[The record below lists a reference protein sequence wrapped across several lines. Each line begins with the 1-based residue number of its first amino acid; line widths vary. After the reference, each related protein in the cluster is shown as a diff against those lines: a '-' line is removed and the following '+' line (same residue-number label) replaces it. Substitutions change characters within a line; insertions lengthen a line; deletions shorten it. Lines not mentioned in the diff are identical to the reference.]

1 LERKEIILTPGKEI
15 SDVAPEL
22 LSDMQWSRV
31 ENLYSDKVG
40 RFVPLRGLDNKLPD
54 TIRYYRTTSVK
65 VVADS
70 ILNGIEWNNYLFL
83 VVKSSTYI
91 NLVRLK
97 KSGESYILG
106 WNDGTHDVCFSYFAR
121 DDSFIEREDL
131 GTKDIQFIPYAH
143 ELRVRI
149 GSYVNCLADYSGKT
163 IKTFSGDTITTYGV
177 NHLTENSST
186 YYSTMESRKVVSTY
200 PVIGDDPIRLY
211 RNISSTTNFHK
222 YRMVE
227 YHDLSVAS
235 HYFSFAVKLAA
246 IYDDGQM
253 GLMTIGEYTNYI
265 NEDGDLI
272 TRPSILSTGE
282 IYYTS
287 SDFDELKIVNS
298 FGFDIQLEPDKLP
311 SKLSQVMVFVATRP
325 DVVDIDFSDNT
336 GLPEREPTIVISEKE
351 NKNNWRLLKTIQID
365 NKLTFDSNNNVIASI
380 PIRYDAWTQCDA
392 PDLDEIR
399 FFYHL
404 DFKDE
409 SIAKDVITKLIA
421 GHYIMLSDKDGNE
434 QGPLRIDSV
443 TNGSLTTPYNDD
455 YVKVTLDD
463 DINALF
469 LIGGVAGEFKDAV
482 YIDIVESPIDLT
494 TFDTTYVKYHLD
506 FNLKDLGD
514 YPLWTDVFPYNAAAN
529 IEEYYPDLTDFLIWQ
544 KQGYAKTSEFGE
556 EYFLRY
562 AVNEYFDIFPPDQVH
577 EVALEGIQNIVPL
590 NDRLI
595 IIGQKGITQG
605 NILSQDFYLEF
616 LDSTAGIIR
625 PGAYVVHNG
634 ILYFMSDQ
642 DVYAFNGNTVQSV
655 LKNSM
660 IKNYYRDNIKE
671 AEGFIVYSKYY
682 SGLIIFMSE
691 TKGLLINDFG
701 TSRWALDENMIFAIT
716 DSDGDMVLFDD
727 SASGFKIDPTDVYS
741 DEYYLEAKELNE
753 RAFSAKQ
760 LTDVFIDTSYEGDIE
775 VVSKDLRTNVTSN
788 IVRAV
793 DSTFGI
799 EKRMSPRLIF
809 NALSL
814 NFEFTDSVGDFE
826 IGRIRLWLKN
836 LGR

>member
-149 GSYVNCLADYSGKT
+149 GSYVNCLA
-163 IKTFSGDTITTYGV
+163 
-177 NHLTENSST
+177 
-186 YYSTMESRKVVSTY
+186 
-200 PVIGDDPIRLY
+200 Y

-469 LIGGVAGEFKDAV
+469 LIGGVAGEFNMA
-482 YIDIVESPIDLT
+482 
-494 TFDTTYVKYHLD
+494 HWWQ
-506 FNLKDLGD
+506 LGRIKAIA
-514 YPLWTDVFPYNAAAN
+514 T
-529 IEEYYPDLTDFLIWQ
+529 
-544 KQGYAKTSEFGE
+544 
-556 EYFLRY
+556 
-562 AVNEYFDIFPPDQVH
+562 VH
-577 EVALEGIQNIVPL
+577 RCVPL
-590 NDRLI
+590 
-595 IIGQKGITQG
+595 
-605 NILSQDFYLEF
+605 
-616 LDSTAGIIR
+616 
-625 PGAYVVHNG
+625 
-634 ILYFMSDQ
+634 
-642 DVYAFNGNTVQSV
+642 
-655 LKNSM
+655 
-660 IKNYYRDNIKE
+660 
-671 AEGFIVYSKYY
+671 
-682 SGLIIFMSE
+682 
-691 TKGLLINDFG
+691 
-701 TSRWALDENMIFAIT
+701 
-716 DSDGDMVLFDD
+716 
-727 SASGFKIDPTDVYS
+727 
-741 DEYYLEAKELNE
+741 
-753 RAFSAKQ
+753 
-760 LTDVFIDTSYEGDIE
+760 
-775 VVSKDLRTNVTSN
+775 
-788 IVRAV
+788 
-793 DSTFGI
+793 
-799 EKRMSPRLIF
+799 
-809 NALSL
+809 
-814 NFEFTDSVGDFE
+814 
-826 IGRIRLWLKN
+826 
-836 LGR
+836 